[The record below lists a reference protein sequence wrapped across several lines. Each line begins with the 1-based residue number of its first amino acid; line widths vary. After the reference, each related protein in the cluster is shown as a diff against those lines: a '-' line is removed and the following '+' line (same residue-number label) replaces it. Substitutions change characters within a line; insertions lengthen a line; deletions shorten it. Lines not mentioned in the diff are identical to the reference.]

1 MQEVSA
7 VELKAAHPVYL
18 VYPILDT
25 SMEVKARNIPVLTWV
40 TFHLAMSTYNGIN
53 FM

>member
-18 VYPILDT
+18 VYPMLDT
-25 SMEVKARNIPVLTWV
+25 SMEVKARNIPVLWWT
-40 TFHLAMSTYNGIN
+40 TLSLALTNPNRIN
-53 FM
+53 LM